1 MACLRRPRTPLTEAA
16 LTVDAVLTAAE
27 LVTASRVRSDPSVV
41 DRVGLLRRS
50 LAARAGHS
58 APSFGPMLVDEH
70 VDAVQVDD
78 SWHRSWHVAGW
89 PRRDVPAAWLNPL
102 MTATGSTRSI
112 TMVFEPVTPSDSDAE
127 VDAETSKREANIESR
142 RRKGV
147 RVRSVD
153 EKALDAVANRELE
166 LTQGFAEMNF
176 VGLVTMTAPTRKAIA
191 ASGSEMELTAARSGV
206 ELQPL
211 LAQQAAGWVS
221 SLPLGRNVA
230 ATRVRAP
237 RASKLVAP

>member
-1 MACLRRPRTPLTEAA
+1 
-16 LTVDAVLTAAE
+16 
-27 LVTASRVRSDPSVV
+27 
-41 DRVGLLRRS
+41 
-50 LAARAGHS
+50 
-58 APSFGPMLVDEH
+58 
-70 VDAVQVDD
+70 
-78 SWHRSWHVAGW
+78 
-89 PRRDVPAAWLNPL
+89 
-102 MTATGSTRSI
+102 
-112 TMVFEPVTPSDSDAE
+112 MVFEPVAPSDSDAE

-153 EKALDAVANRELE
+153 EKALDAVADRELE

-176 VGLVTMTAPTRKAIA
+176 VGLVSMTAPTRERLD
-191 ASGSEMELTAARSGV
+191 ASASEIELTAARSGI

-230 ATRVRAP
+230 ATRVHVP
-237 RASKLVAP
+237 RASKLVAT